1 LQRRNF
7 YDEVLLQ
14 DGHKIEHLIPPRDL
28 RSWQNLPVSIIA
40 NFDPVIVSDMR
51 ETRSRA
57 LLEQHPYR
65 SFPVVENGA
74 LKGIAVRSEI
84 QRALPEGRSP
94 RLEPARTCT
103 PNESIRGSQ
112 VSMGEREGST

>member
-1 LQRRNF
+1 M
-7 YDEVLLQ
+7 
-14 DGHKIEHLIPPRDL
+14 
-28 RSWQNLPVSIIA
+28 S
-40 NFDPVIVSDMR
+40 
-51 ETRSRA
+51 ETRLRG

-84 QRALPEGRSP
+84 QRALAESRSP

-112 VSMGEREGST
+112 REIIESTTGTIAIVRNEDGQLLAFLTLHDLLRAQVSMGEREGST